1 MGSFVTLDNAAV
13 TELLQGQSGP
23 VYIDLQRR
31 VLKVHAA
38 AVNNCPVDTGRL
50 RSSIRWAMGNDSQGL
65 VGIIGSDLIYAQW
78 ASDHAIDP
86 SKRDYLINAL
96 NEAGD

>member
-1 MGSFVTLDNAAV
+1 MGAFVTLDNAAV

-38 AVNNCPVDTGRL
+38 AVKNCPVDTGRL
-50 RSSIRWAMGNDSQGL
+50 RSSIRWTMGNDSQGL
-65 VGIIGSDLIYAQW
+65 VGIVGSDLIYAQW
-78 ASDHAIDP
+78 ASDHAIDT

-96 NEAGD
+96 KEAS